1 MSTAIELHD
10 LIWENTGLSDE
21 WLLQVSGD
29 REVVSDLI
37 RILNGLQEAIKASGC
52 ARKELFS
59 DALP

>member
-1 MSTAIELHD
+1 M
-10 LIWENTGLSDE
+10 GLSDE

-37 RILNGLQEAIKASGC
+37 RILNGLQEAIKASGY